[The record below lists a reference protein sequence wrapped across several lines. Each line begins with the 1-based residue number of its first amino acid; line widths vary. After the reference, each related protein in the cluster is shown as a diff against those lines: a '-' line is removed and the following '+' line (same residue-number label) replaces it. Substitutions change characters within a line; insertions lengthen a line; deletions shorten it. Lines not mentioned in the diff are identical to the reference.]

1 MNGSLLY
8 SQSTIAAKNYETSLD
23 TVLMIFIIVLTL
35 ITIISSKLIMK
46 ESRKSKKLGT
56 VILVMIV
63 IYLP

>member
-8 SQSTIAAKNYETSLD
+8 SQSTIAAKNHETNLD